1 MRSENHRRLVT
12 MIAKARRWTADL
24 VSGAVADTASLAA
37 RESCSERRICMV
49 LPLAFLAPTL

>member
-1 MRSENHRRLVT
+1 